1 MAAHNELGKWGE
13 QIATDLLESKGW
25 YIRHHDWEY
34 GYNCHGLVCIDS
46 DMTVLLFVI
55 VCTQKERLKKLT
67 NDIVSAASD
76 YVREYHLEHLP
87 VRFDRLIITGTN
99 DNNVITHEENV
110 LPTIDS
116 YSFYEEFRNKQQVIE
131 KLN

>member
-1 MAAHNELGKWGE
+1 MYPQEISQNTINYLNEH
-13 QIATDLLESKGW
+13 GW
-25 YIRHHDWEY
+25 YIRHTNWEY
-34 GYNCHGLVCIDS
+34 GNKSFGLVCIDS

-55 VCTQKERLKKLT
+55 VCTQKESLKKLT
-67 NDIVSAASD
+67 NDIESAASD

-87 VRFDRLIITGTN
+87 VRFDRLMITGTN
-99 DNNVITHEENV
+99 DNDVITHEENV

>member
-1 MAAHNELGKWGE
+1 MAAHNELGNWGE
-13 QIATDLLESKGW
+13 QTAADFLESKGW

-34 GYNCHGLVCIDS
+34 VNNCHGLVCIDS

-55 VCTQKERLKKLT
+55 VCTQKESLKKLT

-76 YVREYHLEHLP
+76 YVRDYHLEHLP
-87 VRFDRLIITGTN
+87 VRFDRLTITGTN
-99 DNNVITHEENV
+99 DNDVITHEENV
-110 LPTIDS
+110 LPSIDS

>member
-13 QIATDLLESKGW
+13 QIAADFLESKGW

-34 GYNCHGLVCIDS
+34 GNKSHGLVCIDS

-55 VCTQKERLKKLT
+55 VCTQKESLKKLT

-76 YVREYHLEHLP
+76 YVRDYHLEHLP

-99 DNNVITHEENV
+99 DNDVITHEENV

>member
-1 MAAHNELGKWGE
+1 MAAHNELGNWGE
-13 QIATDLLESKGW
+13 QIAADFLESKGW
-25 YIRHHDWEY
+25 YIRHHDWEC
-34 GYNCHGLVCIDS
+34 GNNCHGLVCIDS

-55 VCTQKERLKKLT
+55 VCTQKERPKKLT
-67 NDIVSAASD
+67 NDIESAASD
-76 YVREYHLEHLP
+76 YVRDYHLEHLP

-99 DNNVITHEENV
+99 DNDVITHEENV

>member
-13 QIATDLLESKGW
+13 QIAADFLESKGW

-34 GYNCHGLVCIDS
+34 GTKRHGIVCIDA

-55 VCTQKERLKKLT
+55 ISNHKERIKHYT
-67 NDIVSAASD
+67 EDIISAASKYIED
-76 YVREYHLEHLP
+76 YHLEHLP

-99 DNNVITHEENV
+99 DNDVITHEENV
-110 LPTIDS
+110 LPSIDS

>member
-1 MAAHNELGKWGE
+1 MS
-13 QIATDLLESKGW
+13 IVPYMSSRGW
-25 YIRHHDWEY
+25 YVRHTNWEY
-34 GYNCHGLVCIDS
+34 GTKRHGIVCIDA

-55 VCTQKERLKKLT
+55 ISNHKERIKHYT
-67 NDIVSAASD
+67 EDIISAASKYIED
-76 YVREYHLEHLP
+76 YHLEHLP

-99 DNNVITHEENV
+99 DNYVITHEENV

>member
-1 MAAHNELGKWGE
+1 MYPQEISQNTINYLNEH
-13 QIATDLLESKGW
+13 GW
-25 YIRHHDWEY
+25 YIRHTNWEY
-34 GYNCHGLVCIDS
+34 GNKSFGLVCIDS

>member
-1 MAAHNELGKWGE
+1 MYSPEISQNTINYLNEHGL
-13 QIATDLLESKGW
+13 
-25 YIRHHDWEY
+25 YIRHTNWEY
-34 GYNCHGLVCIDS
+34 GNKCHGLVCIDS

-55 VCTQKERLKKLT
+55 VCTQKESLKKLT

-76 YVREYHLEHLP
+76 YVRDYHLEHLP

-99 DNNVITHEENV
+99 DNDVITHEENV
-110 LPTIDS
+110 LPAIDS

>member
-1 MAAHNELGKWGE
+1 MYPQEISQNTINYLNEH
-13 QIATDLLESKGW
+13 GW
-25 YIRHHDWEY
+25 YIRHTNWEY
-34 GYNCHGLVCIDS
+34 GNKSFGLVCIDS

-55 VCTQKERLKKLT
+55 VCTQKESLKKLT
-67 NDIVSAASD
+67 NDIESAASD
-76 YVREYHLEHLP
+76 YVRDYHLEHLP

-99 DNNVITHEENV
+99 DNYVITHEENV
-110 LPTIDS
+110 LPSIDS

>member
-13 QIATDLLESKGW
+13 QIAADFLESKGW

-34 GYNCHGLVCIDS
+34 GNKSFGLVCIDS

-55 VCTQKERLKKLT
+55 VCTQKENLKKLT

-76 YVREYHLEHLP
+76 YVRDYHLEHLP
-87 VRFDRLIITGTN
+87 IRFDRLIITGTN
-99 DNNVITHEENV
+99 DNDVITHEENV
-110 LPTIDS
+110 LPSIDS
-116 YSFYEEFRNKQQVIE
+116 YSFYEEFRNKQHLIA
-131 KLN
+131 KIK

>member
-1 MAAHNELGKWGE
+1 MYPQEISQNTINYLNEH
-13 QIATDLLESKGW
+13 GW
-25 YIRHHDWEY
+25 YIRHTNWEN
-34 GYNCHGLVCIDS
+34 GNKSLGLVCIDS

-55 VCTQKERLKKLT
+55 VCTQKESLKKLT

-99 DNNVITHEENV
+99 DNDVITHEENV
-110 LPTIDS
+110 LPAIDS

>member
-1 MAAHNELGKWGE
+1 MAAHNELGNWGE
-13 QIATDLLESKGW
+13 QIAADFLESKGW

-55 VCTQKERLKKLT
+55 VCTQKERPKKLT
-67 NDIVSAASD
+67 NDIESAASD
-76 YVREYHLEHLP
+76 YVRDYHLEHLP

>member
-1 MAAHNELGKWGE
+1 MS
-13 QIATDLLESKGW
+13 IVPYMSSRGW
-25 YIRHHDWEY
+25 YVRHTNWEY
-34 GYNCHGLVCIDS
+34 GTKRHGIVCIDA

-55 VCTQKERLKKLT
+55 ISNHKERIKHYT
-67 NDIVSAASD
+67 EDIISAASKYIED
-76 YVREYHLEHLP
+76 YHLEHLP

-99 DNNVITHEENV
+99 DNDVITHEENV
-110 LPTIDS
+110 LPSIDS

>member
-1 MAAHNELGKWGE
+1 MYPQEISQNTINYLNEH
-13 QIATDLLESKGW
+13 GW
-25 YIRHHDWEY
+25 YIRHTNWEY
-34 GYNCHGLVCIDS
+34 GNKSFGLVCIDS

-55 VCTQKERLKKLT
+55 VCTQKEKLKKLT

-76 YVREYHLEHLP
+76 YVQEYHLEHLP

-99 DNNVITHEENV
+99 DNDVITHEENV

>member
-1 MAAHNELGKWGE
+1 MAAHNELGNWGE
-13 QIATDLLESKGW
+13 QIAAVFLESKGW

-34 GYNCHGLVCIDS
+34 GNNCHGLVCIDS

-55 VCTQKERLKKLT
+55 VCTQKESLKKLT

>member
-1 MAAHNELGKWGE
+1 MAAHNELGNWGE
-13 QIATDLLESKGW
+13 QIAADFLESKGW

-34 GYNCHGLVCIDS
+34 GNKSLGLVCIDS

-55 VCTQKERLKKLT
+55 VCTQKESLKKLT

-76 YVREYHLEHLP
+76 YVRDYHLEHLP

-99 DNNVITHEENV
+99 DNDVITHEENV
-110 LPTIDS
+110 LPTIDY

>member
-1 MAAHNELGKWGE
+1 MSIV
-13 QIATDLLESKGW
+13 QYMSSRGW
-25 YIRHHDWEY
+25 YVRHTNWEY
-34 GYNCHGLVCIDS
+34 GTKRHGLVCIDS

-99 DNNVITHEENV
+99 DNDVITHEENV